1 VKRAVK
7 PGRTAARKAAGKPKP
22 AKRAAP
28 QRKSAKRAKPAARR
42 KRSPI
47 REVRPPATTHGE
59 IDGRSAEALY
69 DLRKYIHSELVSDK
83 ISLLRGSTRVAGDL
97 ALDWDSEDEDCPDGT
112 IVEGDLEVTGTIV
125 NRNSDSGP
133 FLLVTGNLRAK
144 NLVTGGS
151 EIVVLGDLIVDG
163 VIFGFYNHGSITVFG
178 ATRAQAII
186 TEYHA
191 IDLRGRV
198 EGITISG
205 RGKITDDDHFHSY
218 APVLV
223 AEVLTEG
230 NPSGGYPD
238 WELTTEAIL
247 AGRPVLRDDVVLN

>member
-7 PGRTAARKAAGKPKP
+7 GKAETKQAAGKRKP
-22 AKRAAP
+22 AKPVARPRKALRKTTPTRHRAETP
-28 QRKSAKRAKPAARR
+28 LT
-42 KRSPI
+42 
-47 REVRPPATTHGE
+47 PPLAEHSE
-59 IDGRSAEALY
+59 IDGDTAERQY
-69 DLRKYIHSELVSDK
+69 SLRQHIRSEL
-83 ISLLRGSTRVAGDL
+83 ISNAITVLRGNTRVAGDL
-97 ALDWDSEDEDCPDGT
+97 ELDWDREDEDCPDGT
-112 IVEGDLEVTGTIV
+112 IVDGDLEVSGTIV

-144 NLVTGGS
+144 NLVSGGS

-163 VIFGFYNHGSITVFG
+163 VVFGFYNHGSITVYG
-178 ATRAQAII
+178 ATRAKAII

-191 IDLRGRV
+191 FDLRGRV

-205 RGKITDDDHFHSY
+205 RGQITDDDHFHSY
-218 APVLV
+218 SPVLV
-223 AEVLTEG
+223 ADVLTDG

-238 WELTTEAIL
+238 WDLTTEAIL

>member
-7 PGRTAARKAAGKPKP
+7 PGKATTKKSAGKRKP
-22 AKRAAP
+22 AKRATRP
-28 QRKSAKRAKPAARR
+28 RKAAS
-42 KRSPI
+42 KTP
-47 REVRPPATTHGE
+47 PPAEQSE
-59 IDGRSAEALY
+59 IDGATADGLY
-69 DLRKYIHSELVSDK
+69 DLRKHIHSEL
-83 ISLLRGSTRVAGDL
+83 ISNAITLLRGSTRVTGDL
-97 ALDWDSEDEDCPDGT
+97 ELDWDREDEDCPDGT
-112 IVEGDLEVTGTIV
+112 IVDGDLEVAGTIV

-144 NLVTGGS
+144 NLVAGGS

-163 VIFGFYNHGSITVFG
+163 VIFGFYNHGSITVYG
-178 ATRAQAII
+178 ATRAKAII

-191 IDLRGRV
+191 FDLRGRV

-205 RGKITDDDHFHSY
+205 RGQITDDDHFHSY
-218 APVLV
+218 SPVLV
-223 AEVLTEG
+223 ADVLTEG

-238 WELTTEAIL
+238 WDLTTDAIL